1 MATCPG
7 STFTPFTQLEIRG
20 TSTPKISA
28 NLLATGASECS
39 GFRSPSLGLP
49 RCEVTITAAFWS
61 SAWRMPGNEARMRVS
76 SVIRPFSIGTLRSA
90 RMKTR
95 LPRRSRSVMRLKRTA
110 RLRVHQR
117 HGGVEHAV
125 GEAPLVVVPGADFH
139 QRALG
144 YPGQASVENGA
155 RRMVVEVRGHQ
166 RLARVLE
173 QALQVRLGSLFHRL
187 VDLVDAGRPFRD
199 ERKIDERDVDRR
211 HPDLKAIEL
220 ALQVR

>member
-1 MATCPG
+1 MTTCPG

-28 NLLATGASECS
+28 SLFATGARESS
-39 GFRSPSLGLP
+39 GLSSPSLGLP

-76 SVIRPFSIGTLRSA
+76 SVILPPSIGTLRSA

-95 LPRRSRSVMRLKRTA
+95 LPASGTSLMRLKRTA
-110 RLRVHQR
+110 LLRVHQR

-144 YPGQASVENGA
+144 HAGQASVENCA
-155 RRMVVEVRGHQ
+155 RRVVVEVRGHQ
-166 RLARVLE
+166 RLAGVLE
-173 QALQVRLGSLFHRL
+173 QALQVGLGGLFHRL
-187 VDLVDAGRPFRD
+187 VDLVDVGRPFRD

-211 HPDLKAIEL
+211 HPDRKAI
-220 ALQVR
+220 